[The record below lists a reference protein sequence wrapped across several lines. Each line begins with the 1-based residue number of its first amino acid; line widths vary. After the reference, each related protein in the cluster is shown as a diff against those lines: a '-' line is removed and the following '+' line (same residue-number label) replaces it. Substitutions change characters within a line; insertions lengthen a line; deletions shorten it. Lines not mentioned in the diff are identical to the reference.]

1 MNFSVK
7 YFLAFIAL
15 VTLNSCQMGYIINSA
30 HQQFSMMKTRV
41 DIKTELKKTDLSDD
55 TRKKLNLALVV
66 RDFSF
71 DQLKLKKT
79 DNYNTYIN
87 LNRPYVTWVVHGAYK
102 WEMKTYEWSYPFL
115 GDLPYKGFF
124 TEAEAIEES
133 KKLEDQGYDSFVRGV
148 SAYSTLGYFTDS
160 VLSSMLKYKE
170 HDLVNTL
177 IHELVHTT
185 LYIKNNADFNER
197 LAVFIGNKGTELF
210 YKKLEG
216 ENSKTLDLIK
226 KENADD
232 VVFSQFISK
241 RLTELESWY
250 KTNTSRSESER
261 EAQFEKIKNDFNQTE
276 LKKMQTKNYNKTF
289 DKKMNNAYL
298 GLFKTY
304 LSDMDDFEKIYQ
316 KYNSDLLL
324 FIEKMK
330 LLEKSKDPM
339 KDLKTL

>member
-1 MNFSVK
+1 MR
-7 YFLAFIAL
+7 YFLACIAL
-15 VTLNSCQMGYIINSA
+15 LTLNSCQMGYIINSA

-41 DIKTELKKTDLSDD
+41 DIKTELKKTNLSEDH
-55 TRKKLNLALVV
+55 RKKLNLALVV
-66 RDFSF
+66 REFSF
-71 DQLKLKKT
+71 DKLKLKKT

-124 TEAEAIEES
+124 TEAEALEES

-160 VLSSMLKYKE
+160 VLSSMLNYKE

-210 YKKLEG
+210 YKHFEG
-216 ENSKTLDLIK
+216 ESSKTLELIK

-232 VVFSQFISK
+232 VVFSQFIT
-241 RLTELESWY
+241 RQLADLESWY
-250 KTNTSRSESER
+250 KANNSKSESDR
-261 EAQFEKIKNDFNQTE
+261 TARFEKIKNDFIQTE
-276 LKKMQTKNYNKTF
+276 LKKMQTKNYNKIF

-304 LSDMDDFEKIYQ
+304 LSDMDDFEQVYQ
-316 KYNSDLLL
+316 KYNRDLLL

-330 LLEKSKDPM
+330 QLEKSKDPM
-339 KDLKTL
+339 KDLKNI

>member
-1 MNFSVK
+1 MNIRAK
-7 YFLAFIAL
+7 YFFLLLALIAF
-15 VTLNSCQMGYIINSA
+15 NSCQMGYIINSA

-66 RDFSF
+66 REFSF

-87 LNRPYVTWVVHGAYK
+87 LNRPYVTWVVHGAYR

-160 VLSSMLKYKE
+160 VLSSMLNYKE

-210 YKKLEG
+210 YKQLEG

-232 VVFSQFISK
+232 VIFSQFVSK
-241 RLTELESWY
+241 RLAELESWY
-250 KTNTSRSESER
+250 KSNGSRSENDR
-261 EAQFEKIKNDFNQTE
+261 ESQFEKIKKDFNQNE

-289 DKKMNNAYL
+289 DKKINNAYL

-304 LSDMDDFEKIYQ
+304 LSNMDDFEKVYQ
-316 KYNSDLLL
+316 KYNGDLLL

-330 LLEKSKDPM
+330 QLEKSKDPM

>member
-1 MNFSVK
+1 MT
-7 YFLAFIAL
+7 LIAF
-15 VTLNSCQMGYIINSA
+15 NSCQIGYIINSA

-41 DIKTELKKTDLSDD
+41 DIKTELKKKDLSND

-66 RDFSF
+66 REFSF
-71 DQLKLKKT
+71 EKLKLKKT

-115 GDLPYKGFF
+115 GNLPYKGFF
-124 TEAEAIEES
+124 TEAEAIVES
-133 KKLEDQGYDSFVRGV
+133 EKLEDLGYDSFVRGV

-160 VLSSMLKYKE
+160 VLSSMLNYKE

-177 IHELVHTT
+177 IHELAHTT
-185 LYIKNNADFNER
+185 LYVKNNADFNER

-210 YKKLEG
+210 YKHLEG

-226 KENADD
+226 KGNADD
-232 VVFSQFISK
+232 VIFSKFISK
-241 RLTELESWY
+241 KLTDLESWY
-250 KTNTSRSESER
+250 KTNSSRSDSER
-261 EAQFEKIKNDFNQTE
+261 KAQFEKIKRDFNQIE
-276 LKKMQTKNYNKTF
+276 FKKMQTKNYNKTF

-304 LSDMDDFEKIYQ
+304 LSDMDDFENVYQ
-316 KYNSDLLL
+316 KYGSDLLL

-330 LLEKSKDPM
+330 QLEKSKDPM
-339 KDLKTL
+339 RDLKTL